1 VQRTMSSASDSPP
14 LDMLAPFD
22 SADVVWF
29 HVRLHQHWSTT
40 NKVSGESMSSRFDEL
55 RIFTGNA
62 NPQLAQA
69 MGDRLG
75 IHLGDITVTS
85 FANDNIFVRL
95 NESVREKDVF
105 VVQSLGLPLSDRI
118 MELLIMLDACKRA
131 SAGRVTAV
139 IPYFAYGRT
148 DKRDQP
154 RVPITA
160 RLLADMIQ
168 VAGAQ
173 QVITLDLHAGQI
185 QGFFNVPV
193 DELSAVSLLVRHFSE
208 RNWNDMVVVS
218 PDLGFAKR
226 ARNFAEQLGA
236 PLAIV
241 EKRRIQQLGQREE
254 STSRVEALT
263 LIGDVSGKRCVLV
276 DDEILTGGSMIEAA
290 DLLIAQGAR
299 EVYAAAV
306 HAVLAGNALE
316 RLAQS
321 AIREL
326 VTTDSL
332 RQHVDQNPTFLRVLS
347 VAPLLAE
354 VIQRIHS
361 GVSVDTIFRKHN
373 LTLG

>member
-1 VQRTMSSASDSPP
+1 
-14 LDMLAPFD
+14 
-22 SADVVWF
+22 
-29 HVRLHQHWSTT
+29 
-40 NKVSGESMSSRFDEL
+40 MSSRFDEL

-69 MGDRLG
+69 IGDRLG
-75 IHLGDITVTS
+75 IPLGDITVTS

-208 RNWNDMVVVS
+208 RNWDDIVVVS

-241 EKRRIQQLGQREE
+241 EKRRIQQLGREE
-254 STSRVEALT
+254 SASRVEALT
-263 LIGDVSGKRCVLV
+263 LIGDVSGRRCILV

-306 HAVLAGNALE
+306 HAVLAGNAIE
-316 RLAQS
+316 RLAHS

-332 RQHVDQNPTFLRVLS
+332 RQHVEQNPTFLRVLS
-347 VAPLLAE
+347 IAPLLAE

>member
-1 VQRTMSSASDSPP
+1 
-14 LDMLAPFD
+14 
-22 SADVVWF
+22 
-29 HVRLHQHWSTT
+29 
-40 NKVSGESMSSRFDEL
+40 MSSRFDEL
-55 RIFTGNA
+55 RVFSGNG
-62 NPQLAQA
+62 NPDLARA
-69 MGDRLG
+69 ICARLG
-75 IHLGDITVTS
+75 ILMGDITVAT
-85 FANDNIFVRL
+85 FPNDNIFVRL

-118 MELLIMLDACKRA
+118 MELLIILDACRRA

-139 IPYFAYGRT
+139 IPYYAYGRT

-185 QGFFNVPV
+185 QGFFSIPV
-193 DELSAVSLLVRHFSE
+193 DELSAMPLLVRHFAE
-208 RNWNDMVVVS
+208 RNWNDAVVVS

-226 ARNFAEQLGA
+226 ARNFAEQLGV

-241 EKRRIQQLGQREE
+241 EKRRIQQIGGQSEQL
-254 STSRVEALT
+254 SRVEALS
-263 LIGDVSGKRCVLV
+263 LIGDVSGKRCILV

-290 DLLIAQGAR
+290 DLLMAQGAR

-306 HAVLAGNALE
+306 HAVLAGNAIE
-316 RLAQS
+316 RLQNS
-321 AIREL
+321 SIREL
-326 VTTDSL
+326 VATDTL
-332 RQHVDQNPTFLRVLS
+332 RPATPNSWSGLRTLS
-347 VAPLLAE
+347 VAQMLAE

-361 GVSVDTIFRKHN
+361 GISVDTIFRPRSPA
-373 LTLG
+373 LG

>member
-1 VQRTMSSASDSPP
+1 
-14 LDMLAPFD
+14 
-22 SADVVWF
+22 
-29 HVRLHQHWSTT
+29 
-40 NKVSGESMSSRFDEL
+40 MSSRFDEL

-62 NPQLAQA
+62 NPALARSIGQ
-69 MGDRLG
+69 RLG
-75 IHLGDITVTS
+75 IPMGDMIVTS
-85 FANDNIFVRL
+85 FSNENIFVKI
-95 NESVREKDVF
+95 NESIREKDVF
-105 VVQSLGLPLSDRI
+105 VIQSLGLPLSDRI

-131 SAGRVTAV
+131 AAGRVTAV
-139 IPYFAYGRT
+139 IPYYAYGRT

-160 RLLADMIQ
+160 RLLADIIQ

-185 QGFFNVPV
+185 QGFFNIPV
-193 DELSAVSLLVRHFSE
+193 DELSAVNLLVRHFAE
-208 RNWNDMVVVS
+208 RNWHDTVVVS

-241 EKRRIQQLGQREE
+241 EKRRVQQLQNPEE
-254 STSRVEALT
+254 PLSQVEART
-263 LIGDVSGKRCVLV
+263 LIGDVSGKRCILV

-290 DLLIAQGAR
+290 DLLMANGAR

-316 RLAQS
+316 RLSHS

-332 RQHVDQNPTFLRVLS
+332 HQPAAKDSAFLRVLS
-347 VAPLLAE
+347 IAPLLAE

-361 GVSVDTIFRKHN
+361 GVSIDTIFRKRSPVF
-373 LTLG
+373 G

>member
-1 VQRTMSSASDSPP
+1 
-14 LDMLAPFD
+14 
-22 SADVVWF
+22 
-29 HVRLHQHWSTT
+29 
-40 NKVSGESMSSRFDEL
+40 MSSRFDEL

-62 NPQLAQA
+62 NPDLAHLICE
-69 MGDRLG
+69 RLG
-75 IHLGDITVTS
+75 VPQGDMIVTS
-85 FANDNIFVRL
+85 FSNENIFVRI
-95 NESVREKDVF
+95 NESIREKDVF

-131 SAGRVTAV
+131 AAGRITAV
-139 IPYFAYGRT
+139 IPYYAYGRT

-168 VAGAQ
+168 VAGAH
-173 QVITLDLHAGQI
+173 QVMTLDLHAGQI
-185 QGFFNVPV
+185 QGFFNIPV
-193 DELSAVSLLVRHFSE
+193 DELSAVHLLVRHFAE

-241 EKRRIQQLGQREE
+241 EKRRIQQLNSGDEPQ
-254 STSRVEALT
+254 SRVEART
-263 LIGDVSGKRCVLV
+263 LIGDVAGKRCILV

-290 DLLIAQGAR
+290 DLLMAHGAR

-316 RLAQS
+316 RLSHS
-321 AIREL
+321 AICEL

-332 RQHVDQNPTFLRVLS
+332 AQPGAANSSFLRVLS

-361 GVSVDTIFRKHN
+361 GVSIDTIFRRRN
-373 LTLG
+373 PAF

>member
-1 VQRTMSSASDSPP
+1 
-14 LDMLAPFD
+14 
-22 SADVVWF
+22 
-29 HVRLHQHWSTT
+29 
-40 NKVSGESMSSRFDEL
+40 MSSRFDEL

-62 NPQLAQA
+62 NPDLAHLICE
-69 MGDRLG
+69 RLG
-75 IHLGDITVTS
+75 VPQGDMIVTS
-85 FANDNIFVRL
+85 FSNENIFVRI
-95 NESVREKDVF
+95 NESIREKDVF

-131 SAGRVTAV
+131 AAGRITAV
-139 IPYFAYGRT
+139 IPYYAYGRT

-168 VAGAQ
+168 VAGAH
-173 QVITLDLHAGQI
+173 QVMTLDLHAGQI
-185 QGFFNVPV
+185 QGFFNIPV
-193 DELSAVSLLVRHFSE
+193 DELSAVHLLVRHFAE

-241 EKRRIQQLGQREE
+241 EKRRIQQLNSGDEPQ
-254 STSRVEALT
+254 SRVEART
-263 LIGDVSGKRCVLV
+263 LIGDVAGKRCILV

-290 DLLIAQGAR
+290 DLLMAPGAR

-316 RLAQS
+316 RLSHS
-321 AIREL
+321 AICEL

-332 RQHVDQNPTFLRVLS
+332 AQPGAANSSFLRVLS

-361 GVSVDTIFRKHN
+361 GVSIDTIFRRRN
-373 LTLG
+373 PAF

>member
-1 VQRTMSSASDSPP
+1 
-14 LDMLAPFD
+14 
-22 SADVVWF
+22 
-29 HVRLHQHWSTT
+29 
-40 NKVSGESMSSRFDEL
+40 MSSRFDEL
-55 RIFTGNA
+55 RIFTGNGH
-62 NPQLAQA
+62 PELARAICQ
-69 MGDRLG
+69 RLG
-75 IHLGDITVTS
+75 IPLGDMTVAR
-85 FANDNIFVRL
+85 FANENIFVKL
-95 NESVREKDVF
+95 NESIREKDVF

-139 IPYFAYGRT
+139 LPYYAYGRT

-193 DELSAVSLLVRHFSE
+193 DELSAVNLLVRHFSE
-208 RNWNDMVVVS
+208 RGWNDAVVVS

-226 ARNFAEQLGA
+226 ARNFAEQLGV

-241 EKRRIQQLGQREE
+241 EKRRIQQLGRPEDE
-254 STSRVEALT
+254 LTRVEART
-263 LIGDVSGKRCVLV
+263 LIGDVAGKRCILV

-290 DLLIAQGAR
+290 DLLMAHGAR
-299 EVYAAAV
+299 EVYAAVV
-306 HAVLAGNALE
+306 HAMLAGNALDRLE
-316 RLAQS
+316 RS
-321 AIREL
+321 AICEL

-332 RQHVDQNPTFLRVLS
+332 HQPAARESTFLRVLS
-347 VAPLLAE
+347 VGPLLAE

-361 GVSVDTIFRKHN
+361 GVSLDSIFRKRSPAFS
-373 LTLG
+373 